1 MMLRQVLKAKEAV
14 ERYGATAIPCEL
26 GGEYELSDN
35 DTWVTARYIYR
46 SMIIIIINNTA
57 DTANEFKTLSKYI
70 YYNRLYE

>member
-46 SMIIIIINNTA
+46 SMVIIIINN
-57 DTANEFKTLSKYI
+57 TANEFKTLSKYI
-70 YYNRLYE
+70 YYKYTSSVMP